1 MTADRSDPD
10 FWHHVPKD
18 DAWKDVTLSS
28 MERLNHRLQPIC
40 RSCWHKGGIMTPA
53 EVAELFNVPM
63 DLPMLAIERM
73 LRCAACDLPA
83 GYFYQHNPMI
93 KPHR

>member
-1 MTADRSDPD
+1 MTAERSDPD

-18 DAWKDVTLSS
+18 DAWKEVTLSS
-28 MERLNHRLQPIC
+28 MERLDRRLQPIC
-40 RSCWHKGGIMTPA
+40 RSCWHKGDIMTPA

-63 DLPMLAIERM
+63 ELPLLTIQRM
-73 LRCAACDLPA
+73 LRCTSCGLPA